1 MDNFVTSVSDFLGKI
16 EFIPN
21 NELKIAF
28 LGVIVTAVIFAL
40 ALLISSFSRIN
51 GLRKKL
57 ISVTKKVAVTERVD
71 EENVENIYTEL
82 KRLPEAVE
90 KGWGRFL
97 EEKNGYPSD
106 YMPAHDVLDSR
117 EYSAKN
123 TFGKAFFCV
132 LSVVWW
138 VIASIMIIGVCKGD
152 LSSVGIEDFTTEFSL
167 VASIITTVLLPVA
180 FFVFFYFL
188 LDYAYGKQR
197 KRLELCYASFQDIL
211 DARVVI
217 AQKAEEPYAGD
228 ELEDIK
234 AKVDELMAGRMEDN
248 ADDIEVFTV
257 PESDV
262 LNEVEALP
270 AEEEPAE
277 EEEPVEEVAEEEP
290 AEEEVPPAEE
300 AAAEEAEE
308 EIYVPMTKEEE
319 SRYLSVLLIVV
330 DKALADPDTT
340 DEDLEEI
347 AVLIETAKINGFK
360 EEADQQILE
369 ECLIKLANRYYS

>member
-1 MDNFVTSVSDFLGKI
+1 MDNFTTSVNDFLGKI

-21 NELKIAF
+21 NELKIAVI
-28 LGVIVTAVIFAL
+28 GVIVTAVIFVL
-40 ALLISSFSRIN
+40 AILISSFSRIN

-57 ISVTKKVAVTERVD
+57 ISVTKKIAATERVD
-71 EENVENIYTEL
+71 EENVESVYAEL

-117 EYSAKN
+117 EYSGKN

-138 VIASIMIIGVCKGD
+138 VIASVMIIGACKGD
-152 LSSVGIEDFTTEFSL
+152 LAAVGIEDFTSEFSL

-180 FFVFFYFL
+180 VFVFFYFIL
-188 LDYAYGKQR
+188 GYVYGKQR

-217 AQKAEEPYAGD
+217 AQKPEEPYAGD

-234 AKVDELMAGRMEDN
+234 AKVDELMAGRMEDG
-248 ADDIEVFTV
+248 AEDAEVFTV

-262 LNEVEALP
+262 LAEPEVLP
-270 AEEEPAE
+270 E
-277 EEEPVEEVAEEEP
+277 EEEPEEEAEEEEP
-290 AEEEVPPAEE
+290 AEEEVLPEEE
-300 AAAEEAEE
+300 AAAEAEE
-308 EIYVPMTKEEE
+308 EVYVPMTKEEE
-319 SRYLSVLLIVV
+319 ARYLSVLLIVV
-330 DKALADPDTT
+330 DKALADPETT

-347 AVLIETAKINGFK
+347 AVLIETAKINGFQ
-360 EEADQQILE
+360 EEEDQKILE
-369 ECLIKLANRYYS
+369 ECLIKLAERYYS